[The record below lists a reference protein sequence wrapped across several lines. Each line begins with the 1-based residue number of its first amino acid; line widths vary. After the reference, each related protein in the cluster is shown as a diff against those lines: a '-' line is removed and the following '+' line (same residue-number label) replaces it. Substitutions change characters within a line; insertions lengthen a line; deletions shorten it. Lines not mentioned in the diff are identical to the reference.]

1 MWPSTT
7 VPVSLLT
14 PQENGLPTRV
24 IAEEGDNRQL
34 LGVPYFGIYVCQIA
48 ILIVQ
53 ERWEVRLDR
62 DIFKMWLLVWHDNHG
77 QMLQSAGYV

>member
-24 IAEEGDNRQL
+24 IAEGDNRQL

-53 ERWEVRLDR
+53 ER
-62 DIFKMWLLVWHDNHG
+62 
-77 QMLQSAGYV
+77 

>member
-14 PQENGLPTRV
+14 PQENGLPTCV

-53 ERWEVRLDR
+53 ER
-62 DIFKMWLLVWHDNHG
+62 
-77 QMLQSAGYV
+77 